1 MIDYK
6 NNGFKFKDCD
16 IDLTN
21 KCTLKCSMCARQ
33 KFSNPKLIPGGDIS
47 IESFQKMLDY
57 FDSIYLCGVYGDPI
71 FNVKTIE
78 LLKMCYEQNK
88 FVQIHTAA
96 SQKPM
101 HWYEKAFEANPNC
114 VWVFGIDGLP
124 YQSFAY
130 RENQDGE
137 YLFDVMLKA
146 RDMGI
151 NIIWQYLV
159 FGYNE
164 DKIEIAKRLAYKHQI
179 KIEIHHTSRYDE
191 ASRLQQPK
199 KDVVV
204 DTEEIEKAEFQPKC
218 LKDPQQRTPYL
229 AATGQ
234 MYPCC
239 WLDKVEHDPEYEA
252 LQNPKLNIK
261 YNTVEEIIN
270 SDTWQTFYDD
280 LFTSKCPSYCKKKCT
295 TTLRNPTRIVK
306 GRIDGKTMEVEK

>member
-1 MIDYK
+1 MINYK
-6 NNGFKFKDCD
+6 NNGFKNKDCD

-33 KFSNPKLIPGGDIS
+33 KFDNPKLIPGGDIS
-47 IESFQKMLDY
+47 IEGFQKMLDY
-57 FDSIYLCGVYGDPI
+57 FDSVYLCGVYGDPI
-71 FNVKTIE
+71 FNPNLHTF
-78 LLKMCYEQNK
+78 LKMCYDQNK
-88 FVQIHTAA
+88 FIQIHTAA
-96 SQKPM
+96 SHRPM
-101 HWYEKAFEANPNC
+101 EWYEKAFEANPNC

-146 RDMGI
+146 RNMNI
-151 NIIWQYLV
+151 NVIWQYLV
-159 FGYNE
+159 FKYNE
-164 DKIEIAKRLAYKHQI
+164 DKIDYAKKLADNHGI
-179 KIEIHHTSRYDE
+179 KLEIHHTSRVNE
-191 ASRLQQPK
+191 FLAPTVK
-199 KDVVV
+199 VVK
-204 DTEEIEKAEFQPKC
+204 EEVNEEKVFEPKC

-239 WLDKVEHDPEYEA
+239 WVDKVEPDPEYA
-252 LQNPKLNIK
+252 SLQNPKLNIK

-270 SDTWQTFYDD
+270 SDTWQTFYDNLYTD
-280 LFTSKCPSYCKKKCT
+280 KCPSYCKEKCT
-295 TTLRNPTRIVK
+295 TTLRNPTRIVD